1 MRPWFVADAHA
12 SVRPMDV
19 VGLRDLVVPRRDEF
33 LAELEAMVNIDCGS
47 YTPDGVNEVVDRCE
61 RRFRDWGWTVDR
73 RAAHYGE
80 QRLGDLLVARI
91 DGSGGRR
98 ILLVGHTDTV
108 FDQGTVRE
116 RPFSIEGSIAKGPG
130 VSDMK
135 SGLLTGMFAVQAL
148 RDAGIDAFGHITYL
162 CNPDEEIGSPFSG
175 SVIRELAAEHDVAF
189 VLEGGRENGDIV
201 SSRKGITDY
210 RLTVHGRA
218 AHAGVEP
225 QRGRSAIVAAAD
237 LTTRLHALNGRWP
250 GVTLNVGT
258 IQGGTRTN
266 VVPERCVLELE
277 LRSPVTETLE
287 EAEREVERIC
297 AEPSVPDVRIE
308 VERESW
314 HRPMERTDAIAALA
328 ARAGEL
334 AAELGF
340 DMHDAATGGAS
351 DANTIA
357 ATGTPV
363 LDALGPVG
371 GDDHAPGE
379 WIDIESIVP
388 RIAVLAG
395 LIGLP

>member
-1 MRPWFVADAHA
+1 
-12 SVRPMDV
+12 MDV

-33 LAELEAMVNIDCGS
+33 LAELEAMVNVDSGS

-61 RRFRDWGWTVDR
+61 RRFREWGWTVDR
-73 RAAHYGE
+73 RPAHDGD
-80 QRLGDLLVARI
+80 QRLGDLLIARTE
-91 DGSGGRR
+91 GSGGRR

-108 FDQGTVRE
+108 FDPGTVRE
-116 RPFSIEGSIAKGPG
+116 RPFAIEGSIAKGPG

-148 RDAGIDAFGHITYL
+148 RDAGIDTFGHITYV

-175 SVIRELAAEHDVAF
+175 SVIRELAVEHDVAF

-201 SSRKGITDY
+201 SSRNGITDY
-210 RLTVHGRA
+210 TLTVHGRA

-225 QRGRSAIVAAAD
+225 ERGRSAIVAAAD
-237 LTTRLHALNGRWP
+237 LTARLHALNGRWT

-266 VVPERCVLELE
+266 VVPERCVLELD
-277 LRSPVTETLE
+277 LRSPVTDTLE
-287 EAEREVERIC
+287 EAEREIERIC
-297 AEPSVPDVRIE
+297 AAPSVPDVTVE
-308 VERESW
+308 VERASW

-334 AAELGF
+334 AAALGVE
-340 DMHDAATGGAS
+340 MHDAATGGAS

-357 ATGTPV
+357 AAGTPV

-379 WIDIESIVP
+379 WIDVESIVP